1 MVGPFGLRPKATM
14 QRRALPLA
22 QALVRRGHTVHLLL
36 PPWSAPEDSGRCWE
50 DEGVRVEHVALP
62 AQIPGLFHAALTW
75 RLGSRTF
82 ALHPDV
88 VHYFKPKAYPAFVAQ
103 WGRWRRRLGL
113 GATRLVLDTDDW
125 EGPGGWNE
133 REPYGRWARLLFAW
147 QERRELRRAD
157 AVTVASR
164 TLEALAW
171 AAGAQPD
178 CVYYLPNGV
187 LPPGTRQGDPAQV
200 RERYALGDGPILLLY
215 TRFAEFGLESLVEIM
230 RQVVHRRADVR
241 LLIVGRGLRGE
252 EEKVLPLFRA
262 SGLQESVRYAGFIDP
277 EQLAAHFAASDL
289 AIYPYDDTLINRTK
303 CSVKLGEL
311 LAHGLPVVASAV
323 GQNCEYIEHGV
334 SGILVPPG
342 DVTGFA
348 EAVSRLLAEPDLR
361 RKLGGEARRRMV
373 EQYSWDRLAVQ
384 AEAAYRSSRTPAA
397 ASLLGCA
404 GPCDRG
410 TR

>member
-1 MVGPFGLRPKATM
+1 M

-50 DEGVRVEHVALP
+50 DEGVQVEHMVLP
-62 AQIPGLFHAALTW
+62 PQAPGLFHAALTW
-75 RLGSRTF
+75 RLGRRAF
-82 ALHPDV
+82 LLQPDV

-103 WGRWRRRLGL
+103 WGRLRRRLGL
-113 GATRLVLDTDDW
+113 GAARLVLDTDDW

-133 REPYGRWARLLFAW
+133 REPYGWWARLLFAW
-147 QERRELRRAD
+147 QERWELRRAD

-171 AAGAQPD
+171 ATGARPD
-178 CVYYLPNGV
+178 RVFYLPNGV
-187 LPPGTRQGDPAQV
+187 LPLAARQGDRV
-200 RERYALGDGPILLLY
+200 RMRERYALGDAPTLLLY
-215 TRFAEFGLESLVEIM
+215 TRFAEFGLDSLVEM
-230 RQVVHRRADVR
+230 MKQVVQRRADVR

-252 EEKVLPLFRA
+252 EEKVLQLFRA
-262 SGLQESVRYAGFIDP
+262 SGLQESVRYAGFVDP
-277 EQLAAHFAASDL
+277 QQIAAHFAASDL
-289 AIYPYDDTLINRTK
+289 AIHPYDDTLINRTK

-311 LAHGLPVVASAV
+311 LAYGLPVVASAV
-323 GQNCEYIEHGV
+323 GQNSEYIEHGV
-334 SGILVPPG
+334 SGLLVPPG

-348 EAVSRLLAEPDLR
+348 EAVLRLLAEPDLR
-361 RKLGGEARRRMV
+361 RKLGGEARRRMA
-373 EQYSWDRLAVQ
+373 EQYSWDRLAGQ
-384 AEAAYRSSRTPAA
+384 AEVAYRSSQASA
-397 ASLLGCA
+397 GASLLGCA